1 MVGRLSASRG
11 NVDVFSTNMN
21 AASCSFME
29 FASEKAEGR
38 SAERFAQVPV
48 VTEIHSNC
56 RFPEIVASCFLETM
70 TFPPPTPIYS
80 SDPIKVYSV
89 EAGHVCER

>member
-1 MVGRLSASRG
+1 
-11 NVDVFSTNMN
+11 
-21 AASCSFME
+21 ME

-48 VTEIHSNC
+48 ATEIHSNC
-56 RFPEIVASCFLETM
+56 RFPEIVASSFLETM
-70 TFPPPTPIYS
+70 TPYPPPPLPSIYS

-89 EAGHVCER
+89 KAGHVRES